1 MVEHG
6 QKLQQKPGLSNRMC
20 ALCILQCIK
29 CISRCRNP
37 HHARAHACAWKHGV
51 HRTFNLFNLESDKF
65 AAFFFGLGRKP
76 LLVRLL
82 SALDIGH

>member
-1 MVEHG
+1 MH
-6 QKLQQKPGLSNRMC
+6 
-20 ALCILQCIK
+20 
-29 CISRCRNP
+29 
-37 HHARAHACAWKHGV
+37 AWKHGV
-51 HRTFNLFNLESDKF
+51 HWTFNLFNLESDKF